1 MKIHELKPA
10 EGSKQS
16 PRRVG
21 RGLGSGLGRTCG
33 KGHKGQK
40 ARAGSGKGPAFEGG
54 QTPLARRLPKRGF
67 TNAPFKKEF
76 AILNLSDIER
86 LGVDVID
93 PEMLIA
99 NNIVKNLK
107 DGLKILGTGELKRA
121 VKVQAH
127 AFSAAAKEKI
137 TAAGGTVE
145 EL

>member
-99 NNIVKNLK
+99 NNIVKNLN

>member
-21 RGLGSGLGRTCG
+21 RGMGSGLGRTCG

-67 TNAPFKKEF
+67 KNEPFKKEF
-76 AILNLSDIER
+76 AVLNLDAIES

-99 NNIVKNLK
+99 NNIVKDLK

-137 TAAGGTVE
+137 VAAGGTAE

>member
-10 EGSKQS
+10 EGSKKA

-21 RGLGSGLGRTCG
+21 RGMGSGLGRTSG

-67 TNAPFKKEF
+67 KNEPFKKEF
-76 AILNLSDIER
+76 AVLNLDAIES

-99 NNIVKNLK
+99 NNIVKDLK

-137 TAAGGTVE
+137 VAAGGTAE

>member
-10 EGSKQS
+10 EGSTKS

-67 TNAPFKKEF
+67 KNEPFKKEF
-76 AILNLSDIER
+76 AILNLSAIES

-99 NNIVKNLK
+99 NNIVKDMK

>member
-10 EGSKQS
+10 EGSKHL

-76 AILNLSDIER
+76 AILNLSAIES
-86 LGVDVID
+86 LGVDIID

-99 NNIVKNLK
+99 NNIVKNIK
-107 DGLKILGTGELKRA
+107 DGLKILGTGELRRV

-137 TAAGGTVE
+137 MAAGGTAE